1 MQRNVLIVGLAAGL
15 VLACEQ
21 PTGPIVHGDVA
32 ADVAPSTTPSVFSG
46 EATVVQATVTP
57 LGVTTPIT
65 IDLVDTG
72 KLPESGG
79 ALNST
84 LIELGVPEQQ
94 TAGLVSLDARVGHAH
109 TVGQGTRSSAQA
121 TVADLDLN
129 VAGNAVQAT
138 FLEAVAQ
145 AVCAAAGSALVTG
158 RSAIAG
164 LVINN
169 TAYTVGTA
177 PNQVI
182 VDQPAL
188 RVVANEQDPQSSG
201 ADYGA
206 ITVNALRVTAY
217 ALNLNG
223 TRGAELAD
231 VVVASAHAD
240 IRCGR
245 CTDQG
250 DDFTTGGG
258 WITDGQARKNF
269 AVAGGYKQGAP
280 WGHLTYHDK
289 AANLKVKGK
298 AVLSYVNS
306 QTERGNTAVIEGEG
320 ELADGTPVTYTET
333 VSDNGEAGA
342 ADEFRITL
350 STGYAAGGVLGGG
363 NIQFHD
369 RPSRCPE

>member
-1 MQRNVLIVGLAAGL
+1 MQRNALIVGLAASL
-15 VLACEQ
+15 VLGCEQ
-21 PTGPIVHGDVA
+21 PTGPIVNGDVA
-32 ADVAPSTTPSVFSG
+32 ADVAPSTTPAAFSG

-57 LGVTTPIT
+57 LGVTSPIT
-65 IDLVDTG
+65 IRLVETG
-72 KLPESGG
+72 KLPEAGG
-79 ALNST
+79 ALNAT
-84 LIELGVPEQQ
+84 LIERGGTEQD
-94 TAGLVSLDARVGHAH
+94 TAGVLSLDARVGHAH
-109 TVGQGTRSSAQA
+109 TVGQGTRSRGQA

-129 VAGNAVQAT
+129 VAGNAIRGT

-145 AVCAAAGSALVTG
+145 AVCDAAGNALATG

-188 RVVANEQDPQSSG
+188 RVVANEQDSQSSG

-217 ALNLNG
+217 AVNPLDG
-223 TRGAELAD
+223 SRGAELAD

-258 WITDGQARKNF
+258 WITDGQGRKNF
-269 AVAGGYKQGAP
+269 AVAGGYKQGAR
-280 WGHLTYHDK
+280 WGHLTYLDK

-298 AVLSYVNS
+298 TVSYVNS
-306 QTERGNTAVIEGEG
+306 QTDRGNTSVINGEG
-320 ELADGTPVTYTET
+320 ELADGTPITYTAT
-333 VSDNGEAGA
+333 VSDNGEPGD
-342 ADEFRITL
+342 ADEFHIAL